1 MESPS
6 FDKWKSAVRIESGD
20 GRWNVNRLAAYCIF
34 AAAVLA
40 APGFAGAQDS
50 ATGRVSFG
58 KCQAC
63 HAVGPG
69 AKNKLGPEL
78 NGLIGR
84 RTGAAGGYQYSPAV
98 KNAGFVWDGASF
110 AAFIADPRGKIP
122 GNKMVF
128 AGIKDETE
136 IANLWTYLS
145 HFNVDGS
152 SK

>member
-1 MESPS
+1 L
-6 FDKWKSAVRIESGD
+6 K
-20 GRWNVNRLAAYCIF
+20 WNVKRLAAYF
-34 AAAVLA
+34 M
-40 APGFAGAQDS
+40 FAGALFALSGIAAAQDL
-50 ATGRVSFG
+50 AAGEASFH
-58 KCQAC
+58 KCQTC
-63 HAVGPG
+63 HAVGVG

-78 NGLIGR
+78 NGLVGR
-84 RTGAAGGYQYSPAV
+84 QTGTAAGYQYSPPV
-98 KNAGFVWDGASF
+98 KNAGFAWDETSF
-110 AAFIADPRGKIP
+110 AAFIANPRGKIP

>member
-1 MESPS
+1 MERETTSCILHICRGLS
-6 FDKWKSAVRIESGD
+6 RRAWYCGGSGQRDWKGIV
-20 GRWNVNRLAAYCIF
+20 W
-34 AAAVLA
+34 
-40 APGFAGAQDS
+40 Q
-50 ATGRVSFG
+50 
-58 KCQAC
+58 CQAC

-78 NGLIGR
+78 NGLVGR

-98 KNAGFVWDGASF
+98 KNAGFVWDGTSF
-110 AAFIADPRGKIP
+110 AAFIANPRGKIP

>member
-1 MESPS
+1 MKRP
-6 FDKWKSAVRIESGD
+6 
-20 GRWNVNRLAAYCIF
+20 AAYPIF
-34 AAAVLA
+34 AAALLA
-40 APGFAGAQDS
+40 APGVAAAQDS
-50 ATGRVSFG
+50 AAGKASFG

-69 AKNKLGPEL
+69 AKNNLGPEL
-78 NGLIGR
+78 NGLVGR
-84 RTGAAGGYQYSPAV
+84 QAGTAAGYQYSPAL
-98 KNAGFVWDGASF
+98 KNAGFAWDQTSF
-110 AAFIADPRGKIP
+110 AAFIANPRGKIP

-128 AGIKDETE
+128 AGIKNETE

>member
-1 MESPS
+1 M
-6 FDKWKSAVRIESGD
+6 K
-20 GRWNVNRLAAYCIF
+20 RLATYPIF
-34 AAAVLA
+34 AAALLA
-40 APGFAGAQDS
+40 VPGIAAAQDS
-50 ATGRVSFG
+50 AAGRASFLG
-58 KCQAC
+58 KCQVC
-63 HAVGPG
+63 HAVGAG
-69 AKNKLGPEL
+69 ANNKSGPQL
-78 NGLIGR
+78 NGLVGR

-98 KNAGFVWDGASF
+98 KNAGFVWDGTSF
-110 AAFIADPRGKIP
+110 AAFIANPRGKIP

>member
-1 MESPS
+1 MKGAA
-6 FDKWKSAVRIESGD
+6 FYVILTAALLAESGT
-20 GRWNVNRLAAYCIF
+20 
-34 AAAVLA
+34 
-40 APGFAGAQDS
+40 APAQDS
-50 ATGRVSFG
+50 AAGKAGFG
-58 KCQAC
+58 KCEAC
-63 HAVGPG
+63 HAVGTG

-78 NGLIGR
+78 NGLVGR

-98 KNAGFVWDGASF
+98 KNAGFVWDGTSF
-110 AAFIADPRGKIP
+110 AAFIANPRGKIP